1 MKILHALVG
10 YLAVISLPFPF
21 AFASPLEIHYDGY
34 VNSTNYNGALMEH
47 FLGTIAE
54 TCQTVNMNRKNHSDG
69 ALMKRVP
76 GDIQVIEARQEG
88 IAPLGLL
95 PQIAIV
101 TAVLGTVALPLVW
114 IASDKPVRC
123 NVVFFPLKTLI
134 KVFCQKREAFTENTI
149 NQMMWKWPHLNWV
162 ICHSPYSIGFD
173 GVEGTDYAHTHY
185 ELPIS
190 FGRTIGS
197 VHLTYLQYIFSY
209 NLANTAADMIFI
221 GQSPEHSIDMEME
234 DLKMYVPHLSNLRL

>member
-1 MKILHALVG
+1 M
-10 YLAVISLPFPF
+10 S
-21 AFASPLEIHYDGY
+21 E
-34 VNSTNYNGALMEH
+34 
-47 FLGTIAE
+47 
-54 TCQTVNMNRKNHSDG
+54 
-69 ALMKRVP
+69 
-76 GDIQVIEARQEG
+76 
-88 IAPLGLL
+88 
-95 PQIAIV
+95 
-101 TAVLGTVALPLVW
+101 
-114 IASDKPVRC
+114 
-123 NVVFFPLKTLI
+123 
-134 KVFCQKREAFTENTI
+134 
-149 NQMMWKWPHLNWV
+149 WPHLNWV